1 MAINLITQPDATVP
15 IQGTAFTQQNLLI
28 NAALAQGDEV
38 LTDWAESTTAPA
50 IKQGT
55 YFYHSGNSYQTQDND
70 ASITGSPVSGAN
82 YIGLTESGGV
92 LTAEYITDIS
102 TYVWNPAYNGLYSGS
117 TLIIR
122 AVTYLIGSAYLRAL
136 GADKAQSG
144 MFILS
149 DGSFVSSAGQFNL
162 GDKDI
167 VTSSNV
173 ICSDLVT
180 TGGDPVFDSVTSGSS
195 ALKWKRFSGTTNSSG
210 VASFSHGLTV
220 ANIYSVVAIV
230 QKSGGDYE
238 GIVQN
243 GIDYGTTITMATSRP
258 SETYR
263 ATVFYI

>member
-38 LTDWAESTTAPA
+38 LTGWAESTTAPA

-70 ASITGSPVSGAN
+70 ASITGTPVPGAN

-102 TYVWNPAYNGLYSGS
+102 TYVWNPAYNGLYNGS

-122 AVTYLIGSAYLRAL
+122 AVTYLIGSAYHRAL

-144 MFILS
+144 MFVMP

-167 VTSSNV
+167 VTSSDV

-195 ALKWKRFSGTTNSSG
+195 ALKWKTFSGTTDGSG
-210 VASFSHGLTV
+210 DRTFSHGLDVGEMTTCSGVIYNGAHYVQFGDTEVDILTTTV
-220 ANIYSVVAIV
+220 SLNTTLANRSYRM
-230 QKSGGDYE
+230 
-238 GIVQN
+238 
-243 GIDYGTTITMATSRP
+243 TI
-258 SETYR
+258 
-263 ATVFYI
+263 FYV